1 MRVWLGRYGG
11 NDSCTISYNETGNKF
26 AWREVEY
33 LNEVLKTA
41 GFSDKRVKMAFC
53 TSAEGQKFQKVTTE
67 FDKEI
72 RTLGKNPLKQKK
84 SD

>member
-1 MRVWLGRYGG
+1 
-11 NDSCTISYNETGNKF
+11 
-26 AWREVEY
+26 
-33 LNEVLKTA
+33 
-41 GFSDKRVKMAFC
+41 MAFC